1 MLGAVQYPGVGVGAG
16 RCCDH
21 PSGSAF
27 GPGPVLISIT
37 VEGNGYSGKIFR
49 DLVSAFDVLQQ
60 GNVTVLS
67 RRCLLRPSEPDSTS
81 YVVIGNN
88 HSPEGTGGADP
99 TQGMRD
105 ADRWGCG
112 CHLHPLA
119 LAPVPAVSP
128 GVMYGLCFFVTLFGS
143 YVSRLR
149 RVICASYYPSR
160 EQVRGPQLVPVPAR
174 GLSCPGRVQALPR
187 GKGIGAQPG
196 GAPRSWTEGR
206 GGQWVW
212 VQRVKGAPSLTC
224 PPPGED
230 HPPLQPSSEPPNQ
243 PAGRP
248 ATSGEAAGGGPGPPD
263 CPPGAGQAVSPLS
276 FLTGVG

>member
-1 MLGAVQYPGVGVGAG
+1 MQKVTNTPNRKAPRLCLPHSQCSANAWGSPVPGPFRPRGARVAAG
-16 RCCDH
+16 SCCDR
-21 PSGSAF
+21 PSRGAF

-81 YVVIGNN
+81 YVLIGNI
-88 HSPEGTGGADP
+88 HSPEGTGGAEP

-105 ADRWGCG
+105 ADSWGCG

-119 LAPVPAVSP
+119 VAPVPAVSP

-160 EQVRGPQLVPVPAR
+160 EQVRGPQLVPALAR
-174 GLSCPGRVQALPR
+174 GLSSQLP
-187 GKGIGAQPG
+187 
-196 GAPRSWTEGR
+196 
-206 GGQWVW
+206 VL
-212 VQRVKGAPSLTC
+212 VL
-224 PPPGED
+224 GE
-230 HPPLQPSSEPPNQ
+230 L
-243 PAGRP
+243 
-248 ATSGEAAGGGPGPPD
+248 
-263 CPPGAGQAVSPLS
+263 
-276 FLTGVG
+276 